1 MDEGPRLMP
10 RPFFVFEPEFR
21 DNEIGG
27 GLSPSQFAEKVAISL
42 SRRAGIF

>member
-10 RPFFVFEPEFR
+10 RPFFVFEPDSRAAYLKTFEYLNQSR
-21 DNEIGG
+21 TMR
-27 GLSPSQFAEKVAISL
+27 V